1 MIDYIGIK
9 MEPKEVGDK
18 EVAQFKICCIDT
30 VRDDL
35 FALKQKVSHDAIE
48 NPQFDTV
55 GYVTETAK
63 KLLESYCAHNHE
75 NITVE
80 EWKELYKKIKPDI
93 ERCTEEWRKG
103 NKNILFNDLWRN
115 TN

>member
-18 EVAQFKICCIDT
+18 EVAQFRICCIDT

-35 FALKQKVSHDAIE
+35 FALNQKVSHDAIE

-63 KLLESYCAHNHE
+63 KFLESYCAHNHE
-75 NITVE
+75 NITLE
-80 EWKELYKKIKPDI
+80 EWEELYKKIKPDI
-93 ERCTEEWRKG
+93 EICAEEWRKG
-103 NKNILFNDLWRN
+103 NKIIIINDLW
-115 TN
+115 